1 VRFSVSLLV
10 VPTTALL
17 ASPAVAQA
25 QDARNYLAKYCN
37 EDGFELRLDP
47 GPFQE
52 AVGPEYTV
60 ALEEGKARVV
70 FVVQDCSEYWLDG
83 QDLGP
88 TQHAHFWVLIDGP
101 RDVRPVVG
109 AELTRPTMTWFSL
122 FAGSTNPRG
131 RQRRMAS
138 GTAPE
143 PIQGV
148 SLNPP
153 GPQRGGQV
161 TIEPGLSYSWSVSSV
176 TPAVRLLGFN
186 HDVLTRNPEGE
197 IVLKRIQALANVIA
211 GPSQGTLT
219 VVGGSDPRRLI
230 GPGTYPI
237 VALTIFPIWARVTLG
252 GPPPW

>member
-10 VPTTALL
+10 ALMMTAVL

-25 QDARNYLAKYCN
+25 QDARDYLAKYCN

-60 ALEEGKARVV
+60 VLEQGKASVV

-88 TQHAHFWVLIDGP
+88 TQHAHLWVLIDGP
-101 RDVRPVVG
+101 REVRPVVG

-122 FAGSTNPRG
+122 FAGSTNARG

-138 GTAPE
+138 GTAPD

-161 TIEPGLSYSWSVSSV
+161 TIEPGLSYSWSVSF
-176 TPAVRLLGFN
+176 G
-186 HDVLTRNPEGE
+186 HTRSP
-197 IVLKRIQALANVIA
+197 VA
-211 GPSQGTLT
+211 GVQPRC
-219 VVGGSDPRRLI
+219 SDEEPR
-230 GPGTYPI
+230 GADSP
-237 VALTIFPIWARVTLG
+237 
-252 GPPPW
+252 